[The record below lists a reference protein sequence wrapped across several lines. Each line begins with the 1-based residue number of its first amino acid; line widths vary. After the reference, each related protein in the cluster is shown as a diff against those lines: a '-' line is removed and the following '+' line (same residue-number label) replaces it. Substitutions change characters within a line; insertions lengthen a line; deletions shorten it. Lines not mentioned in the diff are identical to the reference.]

1 MDHFCI
7 FLGKSVQLIMFEKSL
22 LVLIINFCAIY
33 SAPTS
38 QNDLEAEITKF
49 HVNSRIQ
56 LRYAI
61 TDVETQIKNR
71 HFLPKEVFFDMY
83 IPEEAFV
90 SDFSMVIKDK
100 TYQAKVE
107 PKKVAE
113 ETFENSFST
122 SALLQSN
129 SQPEFTDGQQVSNLG
144 AIHYSRQ
151 GK

>member
-1 MDHFCI
+1 MKAGSTPKTDI
-7 FLGKSVQLIMFEKSL
+7 FRK
-22 LVLIINFCAIY
+22 Y
-33 SAPTS
+33 SKRQRNGDNQS
-38 QNDLEAEITKF
+38 LEAEITKF
-49 HVNSRIQ
+49 HVKSRIQ

-61 TDVETQIKNR
+61 TDVETQIRNR

-129 SQPEFTDGQQVSNLG
+129 SQPEFTDGQQVSN
-144 AIHYSRQ
+144 
-151 GK
+151 